1 MSAFVSNSCLFS
13 LVFLIL
19 SLFRYM
25 SDLLSQLNSE
35 RRSCARIRRLL
46 KARKITDEISTYR
59 QRVEAAKAE
68 FLVDGFS
75 STNYDN

>member
-1 MSAFVSNSCLFS
+1 MSNSCLFS

-25 SDLLSQLNSE
+25 SDLLLQLNSKC
-35 RRSCARIRRLL
+35 RSCTRIRQLF

-59 QRVEAAKAE
+59 QRVEAVKAE
-68 FLVDGFS
+68 FLIDGFS